1 MGLSEGREAEH
12 SGAGPS
18 LPVADFIIDA
28 PHGASG
34 RVGESGEGEGVLR
47 GPD

>member
-12 SGAGPS
+12 GGAGPS
-18 LPVADFIIDA
+18 LPVADFIIEPA
-28 PHGASG
+28 EGWVGG
-34 RVGESGEGEGVLR
+34 RAGGEAGVLQ